1 MKFRQIMAAT
11 ALGAMAVACT
21 GTSDDGNIIDRPE
34 FTSATGVFDI
44 DALEA
49 LGTVGAPVVSPD
61 GSKVLLSIS
70 YESVEENRSNAD
82 LYVMNP
88 DGSDLKRI
96 TRTSRSEGG
105 YTWIDGGKRIAFIY
119 SPEAGQAA
127 QLWVMNADGSG
138 RTKVTDLENGVDGY
152 LFSPDATK
160 VILISNVKYAREA
173 KDLYPDLPKATG
185 RVIDDMMYKHWDQ
198 WVKEIPHPFLGEFD
212 GSKVSNVI
220 DIMADEPRYE
230 SPVLPFGGIESF
242 AWAPDSKS
250 LVYTSRKKEGVAYAI
265 STNSDL
271 YLYSVEDKSTRNL
284 TEGMLGYDT
293 NPVFSPDGS
302 TLAWLSME
310 HDGYESDK
318 NRIFT
323 LDLASGERRDLT
335 ADWDYTVDEIAW
347 MPDSRG
353 LYFVA
358 YRDGVKPIFS
368 MSLDGTVSVLAQGVC
383 DYAGLDVAPD
393 GTVFTRQHSMVR
405 PNEIWSVAA
414 DGTVRQL
421 TDVNGEVFSSVK
433 MPTVEKKLVPTT
445 DGREMT
451 VWVVYPAEFDSTK
464 TYPAL
469 LYCQGGPQ
477 QAVSQFWSTR
487 WNLALMASNGYVVI
501 APNRR
506 GLPGFGTEW
515 NAQISGDY
523 GGQNMRDY
531 LAAVDYMAK
540 ESYIDSKR
548 IGATGA
554 SYGGFSVYWLAGNH
568 EHRFSALLAHAGIF
582 NMEAQYLETEEMW
595 FANWDMG
602 GGATYA
608 PANSEEAPDYGA
620 YWRKDNPVAQRTFA
634 LSPHRFIDK
643 WDTPIMISHGEYD
656 YRILSSQGEMAF
668 NAAKLRG
675 IPAEMVIFPD
685 ENHWILK
692 PQNAVMWQ
700 RLFFRWFDRWLKAPA
715 EEAKAE

>member
-1 MKFRQIMAAT
+1 MTLKNIMAST
-11 ALGAMAVACT
+11 AVATLLAGCSASA
-21 GTSDDGNIIDRPE
+21 GSDEKIIDKPE

-44 DALEA
+44 SALEA

-61 GSKVLLSIS
+61 VSKVLFGIS
-70 YESVEENRSNAD
+70 YESLEENRSNMD

-88 DGSDLKRI
+88 DGSDIKRI
-96 TRTSRSEGG
+96 TRTSGSESS
-105 YTWIDGGKRIAFIY
+105 YCWIDGGKKIAFIY
-119 SPEAGQAA
+119 APDGVA
-127 QLWVMNADGSG
+127 QVWVMNADGSS
-138 RTKVTDLENGVDGY
+138 RKQVTDIEKGVSGFV
-152 LFSPDATK
+152 FSPDETK
-160 VILISNVKYAREA
+160 LLLISNIKYSRDA
-173 KDLYPDLPKATG
+173 KDIYPDLPKATG

-198 WVKEIPHPFLGEFD
+198 WVTEIPHPFLADFD
-212 GSKVSNVI
+212 GAKATNVI

-230 SPVLPFGGIESF
+230 SPMLPFGGIESF

-250 LVYTSRKKEGVAYAI
+250 LVYTSRKKEGKEYAI

-271 YLYSVEDKSTRNL
+271 YLYTIADGSTRNL
-284 TEGMLGYDT
+284 TEGMMGYDT

-323 LDLASGERRDLT
+323 LDMASGTKTDLT
-335 ADWDYTVDEIAW
+335 ADWDYTVNEIDWNPDGKSLCFIAHKDGVTPVFTISTESHEVSEIAN
-347 MPDSRG
+347 
-353 LYFVA
+353 
-358 YRDGVKPIFS
+358 
-368 MSLDGTVSVLAQGVC
+368 GVC
-383 DYAGLDVAPD
+383 DYAGLNIAGD
-393 GTVFTRQHSMVR
+393 GTVFTRRHAMTY
-405 PNEIWSVAA
+405 PNEICSV
-414 DGTVRQL
+414 
-421 TDVNGEVFSSVK
+421 VNGEVKQLTNVNTELLGSLK
-433 MPTVEKKLVPTT
+433 MPTVEKKMVPTT
-445 DGREMT
+445 DGKEML
-451 VWVVYPAEFDSTK
+451 VWVVYPPEFDPNK
-464 TYPAL
+464 KYPAL

-487 WNLALMASNGYVVI
+487 WNFALMASNGYIII

-523 GGQNMRDY
+523 PGQNMRDY
-531 LAAVDYMAK
+531 LAAVDYMK
-540 ESYIDSKR
+540 QYPYVDSEH

-568 EHRFSALLAHAGIF
+568 DHRFSALLAHAGIF

-602 GGATYA
+602 GAFW
-608 PANSEEAPDYGA
+608 E
-620 YWRKDNPVAQRTFA
+620 KDNATAQRTFA
-634 LSPHRFIDK
+634 NSPHKFVDK
-643 WDTPIMISHGEYD
+643 WDTPIMISHGEFD

-700 RLFFRWFDRWLKAPA
+700 RLFFRWFDRWLKPQAQEAQA
-715 EEAKAE
+715 E